1 MGIKTKKNQSF
12 TYRLPNLT
20 LILDDLLVSHTTY
33 FYRDISKKL
42 YIDKFL
48 TALQVSI

>member
-12 TYRLPNLT
+12 TCRLPNLS
-20 LILDDLLVSHTTY
+20 LILDDSQVSHTTY
-33 FYRDISKKL
+33 FYRDISKKS

-48 TALQVSI
+48 IALLVSI